1 MSVPMAIALSGLPLL
16 GQPVMV
22 KPSEAEKNLV
32 QSTTAV
38 AGVSGGLIGPYSGGA
53 RRLYIENLHY
63 NITETDLHQVSI
75 FCLESFHRIFIL
87 LKLSELIDWTSVK
100 AGCNVVN
107 LGEIFQHVTTISF
120 VVVFIVS

>member
-1 MSVPMAIALSGLPLL
+1 MF
-16 GQPVMV
+16 
-22 KPSEAEKNLV
+22 

-38 AGVSGGLIGPYSGGA
+38 ASASGGLLGSYSGGA

-63 NITETDLHQVSI
+63 NITEADLHQVSI